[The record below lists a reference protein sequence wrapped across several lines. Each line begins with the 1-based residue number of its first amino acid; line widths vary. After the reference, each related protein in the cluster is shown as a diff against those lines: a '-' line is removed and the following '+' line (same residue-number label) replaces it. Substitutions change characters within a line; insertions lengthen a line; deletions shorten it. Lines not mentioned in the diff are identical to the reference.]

1 MITKVQT
8 KTLDSQTQH
17 VYGTEQDLHKVY
29 NQQPCTIREKRCSKN
44 PSEREREKHD
54 GHRPMSPKL
63 LLIISLIKVCS
74 RQREKKKARWAPP
87 NVTKTSAH
95 QFDQSMFLAIDRDKK
110 KARWAPPNVTKT
122 SAHQF
127 DQSMF
132 LEDSVCIQVAR
143 WRKNMHAPLQRFDPD
158 DGRPPALCMHG
169 FITLPVYSS
178 QIG

>member
-1 MITKVQT
+1 MHHQRKKMFQ
-8 KTLDSQTQH
+8 KS
-17 VYGTEQDLHKVY
+17 
-29 NQQPCTIREKRCSKN
+29 IR
-44 PSEREREKHD
+44 ERER
-54 GHRPMSPKL
+54 
-63 LLIISLIKVCS
+63 
-74 RQREKKKARWAPP
+74 KARWAPP

-95 QFDQSMFLAIDRDKK
+95 QFDQSMFSTERKKKHDGHRPMSPKLLLISLIKVCFSTETKKK
-110 KARWAPPNVTKT
+110 KARWAPSNVTKT